1 MRIIFMGT
9 PEFAVPSL
17 DAAARRHQLL
27 AVVTQPDRRSGR
39 GQKLQFS
46 PVKERALQY
55 QVPIYQPE
63 KANTPGFLEEMAKYE
78 PDAIIVVAFGHKI
91 PKAMLELPSH
101 GCINV
106 HASLLPKYRG
116 AAPIHHAIMNG
127 ERVTGVT
134 TMYLSEGWDE
144 GDLILQA
151 EEPILPTDT
160 AGTLHDRLA
169 LKGAALLAETL
180 DLLNAGTAPRVPQDH
195 QQATYAPKLSKADAE
210 IDWRQSAEN
219 IANFVRGLNPWPT
232 AYTSFH
238 TEMIKVWEALP
249 LGHEGGSPGE
259 IMSIS
264 PEGILVAAGEGSLL
278 VKKLQR
284 QGARILDAY
293 DAANGLRLRK
303 GQWFGS
309 KTRDNVK
316 TT

>member
-63 KANTPGFLEEMAKYE
+63 KVNTPGFLEEMAKYE

-195 QQATYAPKLSKADAE
+195 QQATYAPKLS
-210 IDWRQSAEN
+210 
-219 IANFVRGLNPWPT
+219 
-232 AYTSFH
+232 
-238 TEMIKVWEALP
+238 
-249 LGHEGGSPGE
+249 
-259 IMSIS
+259 
-264 PEGILVAAGEGSLL
+264 
-278 VKKLQR
+278 
-284 QGARILDAY
+284 
-293 DAANGLRLRK
+293 
-303 GQWFGS
+303 
-309 KTRDNVK
+309 
-316 TT
+316 